1 VIAMQVKVK
10 LYTILKKYGE
20 GKLDKDNNLSIPEN
34 HTLQDLI
41 SHLNLPERLGKV
53 CLVNGYPRDIEYAL
67 RDGDEVKIFSF
78 IGGG

>member
-1 VIAMQVKVK
+1 MISLEVKVK

-20 GKLDKDNNLSIPEN
+20 GKLDIDNNISIPEH

-41 SHLNLPERLGKV
+41 SDLNIPEKLGKV
-53 CLVNGYPRDIEYAL
+53 CLVNGYLRDIDYTLSE
-67 RDGDEVKIFSF
+67 GDEVKILSP

>member
-1 VIAMQVKVK
+1 LIVKVK

-20 GKLDKDNNLSIPEN
+20 GKLDKDNNLSIPE
-34 HTLQDLI
+34 HLTLQDLI

-53 CLVNGYPRDIEYAL
+53 CLVNGYPQDIEYTL
-67 RDGDEVKIFSF
+67 GDGDEVKIFSF